1 MTPHDIPQRMTPDNT
16 KPTRASQR
24 RRRARTRRRRVA
36 AGCGALV
43 AVAIGIGVSRVSAS
57 GVPSYRTAVATTSSV
72 SRTLAVSGTL
82 EPVHQAT
89 VDFQAS
95 GTVASVDVKS
105 GQKVTAGK
113 VMAGLDTSTLTA
125 AVSEAETTLASA
137 RAKLTENEENESSSS
152 SASGKSSPASTAST
166 SASTA
171 TVPTATAASSTASTA
186 STATL
191 AKEQKALVADQHTVD
206 TDMET
211 ATGDLAEMKTACAS
225 APASAPSTTSTTAAT
240 ATGTGTG
247 TGTDASGASSAA
259 CAKAL
264 TTAGSA
270 ETRQATDQQ
279 ALSSAQTALA
289 GILESEAKSAGSSS
303 SDTAASPASSRSGS
317 TAGSTP
323 SSTSASVDTDTPK
336 QLAADE
342 AAIDSDEASLA
353 EARQSL
359 DGATLVSPIS
369 GTVEAVD
376 MAAGDVVSSAS
387 STYSVTVVDWGS
399 YEVSAALTTTEAQ
412 KVAVGQEAQVTV
424 DGVTGAMEGKV
435 TRVGPVDD
443 SDSSYTYPL
452 IVTIT
457 SPAAKMAE
465 GSQAHAEIDL
475 ENVNAALVVPTSA
488 VHTSAA
494 KDSYVELDKSGKE
507 VRQNVTTGAVGDVY
521 TQITSG
527 LRLGE
532 VVVLANPAEAVPS
545 SSTNTTSTVRAPGGS
560 AGAFAVTG
568 GRFGGAGGGGGGGG
582 SGGAPPGGAG

>member
-1 MTPHDIPQRMTPDNT
+1 MTPHDT

-24 RRRARTRRRRVA
+24 RRRARTRHRRIA
-36 AGCGALV
+36 AGCGAIV
-43 AVAIGIGVSRVSAS
+43 AVAIGIGVLRVSAS
-57 GVPSYRTAVATTSSV
+57 GTPSYRTAVATTSSV

-105 GQKVTAGK
+105 GQKVAAGK
-113 VMAGLDTSTLTA
+113 VMATLKTSTLTA

-137 RAKLTENEENESSSS
+137 RAKLTENEENESSPS
-152 SASGKSSPASTAST
+152 SASGKSSPASMAST
-166 SASTA
+166 SAVADT
-171 TVPTATAASSTASTA
+171 TPTATATAAAAASTASTA

-191 AKEQKALVADQHTVD
+191 AKEQKVVVADQHTVD

-211 ATGDLAEMKTACAS
+211 TVGDLDEMKTVCAS
-225 APASAPSTTSTTAAT
+225 PPASTPSTTSASA
-240 ATGTGTG
+240 ATGTS
-247 TGTDASGASSAA
+247 TDASGASGTA

-270 ETRQATDQQ
+270 ETRQATNQKT
-279 ALSSAQTALA
+279 LSSAQTALA
-289 GILESEAKSAGSSS
+289 GILESEAKSADSS
-303 SDTAASPASSRSGS
+303 SDTSSSPASSSSGS
-317 TAGSTP
+317 TAGSKP
-323 SSTSASVDTDTPK
+323 SSTSATIDTDTPK

-342 AAIDSDEASLA
+342 ATIDSDEASLA
-353 EARQSL
+353 EAEQSL
-359 DGATLVSPIS
+359 DGASLVSPIS

-376 MAAGDVVSSAS
+376 MAASDPVSSDS
-387 STYSVTVVDWGS
+387 SAYAVTVVDWGS
-399 YEVSAALTTTEAQ
+399 YEVSATLTTTEAQ
-412 KVAVGQEAQVTV
+412 KVVVGQDAQVTV

-457 SPAAKMAE
+457 SPATKMAE
-465 GSQAHAEIDL
+465 GSEAHATIDL
-475 ENVNAALVVPTSA
+475 DNVSGALVVPTSA

-494 KDSYVELDKSGKE
+494 KDSYVDLDKAGKE
-507 VRQNVTTGAVGDVY
+507 VRQSVTTGVVGDAY
-521 TQITSG
+521 TQISSG

-545 SSTNTTSTVRAPGGS
+545 SSTNTTSTERAPGGS
-560 AGAFAVTG
+560 TSAFAGTG
-568 GRFGGAGGGGGGGG
+568 GRFGGAGGGGGGGT
-582 SGGAPPGGAG
+582 GGAPPAGAG